1 MKNVD
6 FLMCGG
12 ERLVI
17 VRNVSFFLYYKFLC
31 VFECFFIVLVIEFF
45 DSSEFLSRNLG
56 EMKEGGR

>member
-17 VRNVSFFLYYKFLC
+17 VRNVRFFLYYKFLC
-31 VFECFFIVLVIEFF
+31 VFESFFYCFSDRV
-45 DSSEFLSRNLG
+45 FLY
-56 EMKEGGR
+56 